1 MKAKRNTDITE
12 IGPNYIFIH
21 KYRLAKKHLYNMS
34 HIKKKENSKV
44 YTDLEHEHVQR
55 SL

>member
-1 MKAKRNTDITE
+1 ME
-12 IGPNYIFIH
+12 IGPNYIFIQ
-21 KYRLAKKHLYNMS
+21 KYRLAKNIYTIRHMM
-34 HIKKKENSKV
+34 KKKKNSKV